1 MVIIM
6 AGSKNKYYLV
16 SADALPEVFVKVT
29 QAKEL
34 LETGAAHT
42 VAEAVERVDLSRS
55 AFYKYK
61 DAIRPFRDMKRDSIV
76 TFSAILYDKP
86 GVLALLLTIFTES
99 GANIL
104 TINQSIPT
112 DGAALVTI
120 SVTTENMA
128 VGTEELMNRLQAAQ
142 GVITVEI
149 LAG

>member
-1 MVIIM
+1 M
-6 AGSKNKYYLV
+6 AVSKNKYYLV
-16 SADALPEVFVKVT
+16 DAEALPEVFVKVT
-29 QAKEL
+29 EAKEL
-34 LETGAAHT
+34 LETGVALT

-61 DAIRPFRDMKRDSIV
+61 DSIRPFRDMKRDTIV

-86 GVLALLLTIFTES
+86 GVLASLLAIFTES

-104 TINQSIPT
+104 TINQAIPT

-120 SVTTENMA
+120 SITTENMTA
-128 VGTEELMNRLQAAQ
+128 DTDGLMETLRSAP

-149 LAG
+149 MAG

>member
-1 MVIIM
+1 M
-6 AGSKNKYYLV
+6 AASKNKYYLV
-16 SADALPEVFVKVT
+16 DAEALPEVFVKVT

-34 LETGAAHT
+34 LETGVART
-42 VAEAVERVDLSRS
+42 VADAVERVDLSRS

-61 DAIRPFRDMKRDSIV
+61 DSIRPFRDMKRDTIV

-86 GVLALLLTIFTES
+86 GVLASLLTIFTES

-120 SVTTENMA
+120 SITTENMTA
-128 VGTEELMNRLQAAQ
+128 DTDGLMDTLKAAP

>member
-1 MVIIM
+1 MT
-6 AGSKNKYYLV
+6 GSKNKYYLV
-16 SADALPEVFVKVT
+16 NSNALPEVFVKVT

-34 LETGAAHT
+34 LETGAART

-120 SVTTENMA
+120 SITTENMA
-128 VGTEELMNRLQAAQ
+128 IGTEELMGKLQSAQ
-142 GVITVEI
+142 GVITVEV

>member
-1 MVIIM
+1 MKPDSL
-6 AGSKNKYYLV
+6 G
-16 SADALPEVFVKVT
+16 
-29 QAKEL
+29 
-34 LETGAAHT
+34 
-42 VAEAVERVDLSRS
+42 
-55 AFYKYK
+55 
-61 DAIRPFRDMKRDSIV
+61 MKRDTIV

-86 GVLALLLTIFTES
+86 GVLASLLTIFTES

-120 SVTTENMA
+120 SITTENMTA
-128 VGTEELMNRLQAAQ
+128 DTDGLMDTLKTAP

>member
-1 MVIIM
+1 M
-6 AGSKNKYYLV
+6 AVSKNKYYLV
-16 SADALPEVFVKVT
+16 DAEALPEVFVKVT
-29 QAKEL
+29 EAKEL
-34 LETGAAHT
+34 LETGVART

-61 DAIRPFRDMKRDSIV
+61 DSIRPFRDMKRDTIV

-86 GVLALLLTIFTES
+86 GVLASLLAIFTES

-104 TINQSIPT
+104 TINQAIPT

-120 SVTTENMA
+120 SITTENMTA
-128 VGTEELMNRLQAAQ
+128 DTDGLMETLRSAP

-149 LAG
+149 MAG

>member
-1 MVIIM
+1 MPT
-6 AGSKNKYYLV
+6 SKNRYYLV
-16 SADALPEVFVKVT
+16 DAEALPEVFVKVT

-34 LETGAAHT
+34 LETGSART

-61 DAIRPFRDMKRDSIV
+61 DSIRPFRDMKRDTIV

-86 GVLALLLTIFTES
+86 GVLASLLTIFTES

-120 SVTTENMA
+120 SITTENMTA
-128 VGTEELMNRLQAAQ
+128 DTDGLMDTLKAAP

>member
-1 MVIIM
+1 MS
-6 AGSKNKYYLV
+6 GSKNKYYLV
-16 SADALPEVFVKVT
+16 NADALPEVFVKVT

-34 LETGAAHT
+34 IETGAART

-61 DAIRPFRDMKRDSIV
+61 DSIRPFRDMKRDSIV

-86 GVLALLLTIFTES
+86 GVLASLLTIFTES

-120 SVTTENMA
+120 SVTTENMTA
-128 VGTEELMNRLQAAQ
+128 GTDELMGALKSAQ
-142 GVITVEI
+142 GVITVDI
-149 LAG
+149 VAG

>member
-1 MVIIM
+1 M
-6 AGSKNKYYLV
+6 AVSKNKYYLV
-16 SADALPEVFVKVT
+16 SAEALPEVFVKVT
-29 QAKEL
+29 RAKEL
-34 LETGAAHT
+34 LETGAART

-61 DAIRPFRDMKRDSIV
+61 DAIRPFRDMKRDAIV

-86 GVLALLLTIFTES
+86 GVLASLLSIFTES

-128 VGTEELMNRLQAAQ
+128 VGTEEVLNLLQSAP
-142 GVITVEI
+142 GVITVEV